1 MLLTGE
7 YICKVDE
14 KGRLSIPSRLRT
26 LLGTSQVVVTR
37 GFDGQ
42 CLSLFTPD
50 FFEKTISGAIS
61 GNDGLEILSPV
72 ARKFTRKFVSPSQ
85 LLDLDSAGRINIPQ
99 SLREYASIS
108 LKSEIMV
115 VGMGK
120 YVELWNREQYEEL
133 DGDESIS
140 DLAEELNRS
149 RRS

>member
-26 LLGTSQVVVTR
+26 LLGTSQVVVTK

-42 CLSLFTPD
+42 CLSMFTPE
-50 FFEKTISGAIS
+50 FFEKTVTSAIS
-61 GNDGLEILSPV
+61 GDDGLEILSPV

-85 LLDLDSAGRINIPQ
+85 TLDLDAAGRINIPQ
-99 SLREYASIS
+99 SLREYADLS
-108 LKSEIMV
+108 LKIEILV

-120 YVELWNREQYEEL
+120 FVELWNRERYEDL

-140 DLAEELNRS
+140 ELAEHLNRS